1 MRIVLFTV
9 ENPDYVPS
17 LLDATLEK
25 HGPNIVAAFVSRGP
39 VQKWMKRTKFLLRNR
54 YPFCIRPGDWLRYA
68 QLRLAHRPH
77 SPDSMLEYLRG
88 RGVRTE
94 PIAEIRS
101 EETRRQL
108 AALAPDVFLFCPFD
122 QIAGPKFLSIPKM
135 GTFNVHLGKL
145 PEYRGG
151 LSAFWVLRRGDPEA
165 GATVHE
171 VIAELDAGAI
181 VSEVRIPVRTPSMH
195 ELMLD
200 TARAAGPMV
209 ADALDRIRGGYV
221 PIDKTGRLEAYYTLP
236 TYEDFRVFYRRG
248 CRLI

>member
-9 ENPDYVPS
+9 ENTDYVPS

-39 VQKWMKRTKFLLRNR
+39 VRKWMRRTKFLLRNR

-68 QLRLAHRPH
+68 QLRFAHRPH
-77 SPDSMLEYLRG
+77 LPGSTLEYLQCRD
-88 RGVRTE
+88 VNAE

-101 EETRRQL
+101 EETRQKL
-108 AALAPDVFLFCPFD
+108 AALEPDVFLFCPFD
-122 QIAGPKFLSIPKM
+122 RIAGPKFLSIPKL

-151 LSAFWVLRRGDPEA
+151 LSAFWVLRWGDAEA

-171 VIAELDAGAI
+171 VTLELDAGKI
-181 VSEVRIPVRTPSMH
+181 VSEVRIPVTTPSMH

-209 ADALDRIRGGYV
+209 ADSLDRIRSGFV
-221 PIDKTGRLEAYYTLP
+221 PINKAGRPEAYYALP
-236 TYEDFRVFYRRG
+236 AYEDFRAFYARG